1 VQEFGEEAAKKS
13 MKEEAQKADVG
24 SLRTEG
30 DRAFVIYQGIGG
42 TILAMP
48 MANEEGAWKVASL
61 AGTPLN

>member
-1 VQEFGEEAAKKS
+1 
-13 MKEEAQKADVG
+13 MKEEAQKADLG
-24 SLRTEG
+24 SLRIEG
-30 DRAFVIYQGIGG
+30 DRAFVIYSGPGK